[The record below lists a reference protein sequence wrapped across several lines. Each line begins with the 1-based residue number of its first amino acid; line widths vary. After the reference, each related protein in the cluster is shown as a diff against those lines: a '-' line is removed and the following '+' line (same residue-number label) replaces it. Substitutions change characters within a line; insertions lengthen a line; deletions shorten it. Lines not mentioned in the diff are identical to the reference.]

1 MVIKIFSQLVVAV
14 SLFHTNNLAHFDLK
28 PANIFIDEDVNA
40 VLGIGVVNKKFFI
53 KIFFF
58 FNNYGFFFVSGDF
71 GESRYFIPSDDAG
84 TISALGTMLYMSPE
98 MVRNEKF
105 V

>member
-1 MVIKIFSQLVVAV
+1 VAV

-40 VLGIGVVNKKFFI
+40 VLG
-53 KIFFF
+53 
-58 FNNYGFFFVSGDF
+58 DF
-71 GESRYFIPSDDAG
+71 GESRFFVPSEDAG

-98 MVRNEKF
+98 MVRNEKLDN
-105 V
+105 VKCYY